1 MINEPFYII
10 THVHY
15 SSPIHIHTSSGS
27 VPSCLALNPTIEKT
41 TILANI
47 EVAELV
53 KHTIRVSTNELLEGL
68 EYEDK
73 ATMAPN
79 DKPREKNI

>member
-1 MINEPFYII
+1 MYN
-10 THVHY
+10 V
-15 SSPIHIHTSSGS
+15 SSPIHTSSGS
-27 VPSCLALNPTIEKT
+27 VPSCLALNPTIENT
-41 TILANI
+41 TILENI

-53 KHTIRVSTNELLEGL
+53 KHTISVSTNELLEGL
-68 EYEDK
+68 EYEDR

>member
-1 MINEPFYII
+1 MNEPFYII
-10 THVHY
+10 VHVMY
-15 SSPIHIHTSSGS
+15 NVNSPIHTSSGS
-27 VPSCLALNPTIEKT
+27 VPSCLALNPTIENT
-41 TILANI
+41 TILENI

-53 KHTIRVSTNELLEGL
+53 KHTISVSTNELLEGL
-68 EYEDK
+68 EYEDR